1 MVAWESGS
9 IGWFYWNFKMEG
21 GAFAELG
28 LGRDFCIRVFDKD
41 FDEFCTY
48 DLAFGDISRTN
59 TVVQMV
65 LLP

>member
-1 MVAWESGS
+1 MTAESLAELNAAVS
-9 IGWFYWNFKMEG
+9 T
-21 GAFAELG
+21 ELG